1 MALILVIE
9 DNAVNLELMT
19 YLLQAHGH
27 GTLSATDGAAGLALA
42 RQARPDLVICDIQMP
57 GLDGHGVARALR
69 ADPLL
74 ARLPLIAVTAAA
86 MVGDRDRA
94 LASGFDA
101 HVAKPIEPTTLMP
114 LIHSFLAPAAARA
127 APPMPGESVPGAR
140 PVDALCAPWPGIVL
154 LMVDDQPAHLAF
166 KRDLL
171 EPTGYTVLTASDA
184 DAAWCCLQAHPVDLV
199 LSDVVMP
206 GAGGFALLQQVRADP
221 RLGRLRFLF
230 LTSTARDPASMARGL
245 ALGADAYLIRPIE
258 PQTLLQEIRAAL
270 ELPGRR

>member
-19 YLLQAHGH
+19 YLLQAHGYR
-27 GTLSATDGAAGLALA
+27 TVSAGNGSAGLTLA
-42 RQARPDLVICDIQMP
+42 RQVRPDLIICDIQMP
-57 GLDGHGVARALR
+57 GLDGHSVAQALR
-69 ADPLL
+69 ADPAL

-101 HVAKPIEPTTLMP
+101 HVAKPIEPKALMA
-114 LIHSFLAPAAARA
+114 LVESFLLPAAARA
-127 APPMPGESVPGAR
+127 APPAPGQSIGGLR
-140 PVDALCAPWPGIVL
+140 LGDALCAPRDGIVL
-154 LMVDDQPAHLAF
+154 LMVDDQPVHLEY

-171 EPTGYTVLTASDA
+171 EPAGYSVQTASDA
-184 DAAWCCLQAHPVDLV
+184 ASAWRCLQDHAVNLV

-206 GAGGFALLQQVRADP
+206 GIGGFALLQQVRADT
-221 RLGRLRFLF
+221 RLAGMRFLF
-230 LTSTARDPASMARGL
+230 LTSTAHDDASKARGL

-258 PQTLLQEIRAAL
+258 PVMLLQEIRTAL
-270 ELPGRR
+270 DLPGRG

>member
-1 MALILVIE
+1 MALILVLE

-27 GTLSATDGAAGLALA
+27 RTLSAGDGEAGLALA
-42 RQARPDLVICDIQMP
+42 RQVRPDLVICDIQMP
-57 GLDGHGVARALR
+57 GLDGHGVAHALR
-69 ADPLL
+69 ADADL

-101 HVAKPIEPTTLMP
+101 HVSKPIEPSALMA
-114 LIHSFLAPAAARA
+114 LIESFLQPAAARA
-127 APPMPGESVPGAR
+127 APPMPGDSVGGLSLA
-140 PVDALCAPWPGIVL
+140 DAVRAPRDGIVL
-154 LMVDDQPAHLAF
+154 LMVDDQPVHLEF

-171 EPTGYTVLTASDA
+171 EPAGYAVHTASDTA
-184 DAAWCCLQAHPVDLV
+184 TAWRCLHDHAVSLV

-206 GAGGFALLQQVRADP
+206 GTGGFELLQQVRADP
-221 RLGRLRFLF
+221 RLAGLRFVF
-230 LTSTARDPASMARGL
+230 LTSTARDAASQARGL

-258 PQTLLQEIRAAL
+258 PLTLLQEIRTVL
-270 ELPGRR
+270 ELPGRG